1 MIDDPGRV
9 AERHRRQ
16 RYAKLAQAEE
26 WRPILADLI
35 QVAMSVPD
43 PTVRCGRLD
52 MVAHIL
58 ESLTPLEE

>member
-1 MIDDPGRV
+1 MMDDPGRL
-9 AERHRRQ
+9 AERNRRQ
-16 RYAKLAQAEE
+16 RYVVLAQAPE
-26 WRPILADLI
+26 WKPILADLI

-58 ESLTPLEE
+58 ESLTPLED